1 MEKYLTLKLPSPL
14 SSKVLKHIK
23 NLQLSHSLTRQKLR
37 FFCNRYAH
45 NPAALTHF
53 PIEKLIDTPQVWQIS
68 TPEHTQRQQW
78 LQEVYPSIEENNE
91 ISQKRSILSCGRCG
105 QNKVDYYEMQI
116 CGADEPMTVFAHCL
130 NCGKQW
136 TDDND

>member
-1 MEKYLTLKLPSPL
+1 MEKYLTTKLPSPL
-14 SSKVLKHIK
+14 SSKVFKQIK
-23 NLQLSHSLTRQKLR
+23 KLQLSQTLSRQKMR

-53 PIEKLIDTPQVWQIS
+53 SIEKLLTTPQLWYIS

-78 LQEVYPSIEENNE
+78 LQEAYPSIQENNE
-91 ISQKRSILSCGRCG
+91 TSQKRSILSCGQCG
-105 QNKVDYYEMQI
+105 QNKVDYYEMQTR
-116 CGADEPMTVFAHCL
+116 GADEPMTVFAHCL

-136 TDDND
+136 TDDNN